1 MTHPLIRLA
10 RRQQA
15 RALGHLGT
23 DTAPPRAPKPRATAP
38 GPSVARQPAADLL
51 QAAGADALAFLAEQ
65 RQRFAVLNSLGV
77 FALPRHL
84 RRGGVR

>member
-23 DTAPPRAPKPRATAP
+23 IAPPPRASKRRATAP
-38 GPSVARQPAADLL
+38 APSLARPPVVDLR
-51 QAAGADALAFLAEQ
+51 AAGADAVAFLAEQ
-65 RQRFAVLNSLGV
+65 RQRVAVLDSLG
-77 FALPRHL
+77 ASLLPL
-84 RRGGVR
+84 YVRRGGVR